1 MAHNSPSETLWE
13 LHLNAAV
20 TPVRNL
26 LLIALWL
33 LVSTSAS
40 AHGWRRS
47 SCHDGFDDDGL
58 ENARALFRIDCAGR
72 NAAVLSRF
80 QMMAEQDLANYNRGY
95 RAPSVPPPE
104 VSPIVPP
111 INLPTPDPSRDHIL
125 GPPRS
130 ALR

>member
-1 MAHNSPSETLWE
+1 MAHNSPAETLLE

-26 LLIALWL
+26 FLLALL
-33 LVSTSAS
+33 LHVATLAS
-40 AHGWRRS
+40 AHGWRS
-47 SCHDGFDDDGL
+47 SCPECFDDDGL

-95 RAPSVPPPE
+95 RTPSVSPPE
-104 VSPIVPP
+104 VAPTVPP
-111 INLPTPDPSRDHIL
+111 INLPTPDPSRDHPL